1 MSNEPT
7 MDALNAGKHVYTEW
21 PLGRT
26 TAEAVEMA
34 DLARE
39 KGVRNM
45 VGLQSRTNPVLLY
58 VKDLVASGYV
68 GEVMSCHVS
77 RIGGESWRGS
87 PTAPGRGTRN
97 WGLTR

>member
-1 MSNEPT
+1 MTITARCLDHPDIDAVAVSLRVPAHYEPT

-39 KGVRNM
+39 RVSATWWDSSPEPTRCCFT
-45 VGLQSRTNPVLLY
+45 SRTLWLR
-58 VKDLVASGYV
+58 ATWA
-68 GEVMSCHVS
+68 
-77 RIGGESWRGS
+77 R
-87 PTAPGRGTRN
+87 
-97 WGLTR
+97 